1 MHRFYSAEL
10 SENQTEIQLDEMES
24 QHACKVLRLKKGTK
38 IEVFNGHGLLVQAEM
53 IEAHHKKCVCKVLE
67 KLVFPKD
74 DKYIHLAF
82 CPTKTGDRFEWMVEK
97 AVEIGV
103 SELTPII
110 GDNSE
115 RQKVNLERLDKI
127 ILSATKQSQR
137 VFLPKLNPMSSVS
150 AFIKTHPHSLM
161 AHCDD
166 DTDKRPLNS
175 YAEASNYTIM
185 IGPEGDF
192 SRREIVLA
200 REAGVQFVSLGNHR
214 LRTETAGVVAVTLLL
229 Q

>member
-1 MHRFYSAEL
+1 MHRFYSSEL
-10 SENQTEIQLDEMES
+10 SENQTEIHLGEEES
-24 QHACKVLRLKKGTK
+24 QHACKVLRLKKGTQVE
-38 IEVFNGHGLLVQAEM
+38 IFNGVGSFVRAEI
-53 IEAHHKKCVCKVLE
+53 IEAHHKKCLCKVIE
-67 KLVFPKD
+67 KQIFPSD

-103 SELTPII
+103 SELTPLI

-115 RQKVNLERLDKI
+115 RQKVNLERLHKI

-137 VFLPKLNPMSSVS
+137 MFLPKLNPISSVS
-150 AFIKTHPHSLM
+150 DFIIRHPQALM
-161 AHCDD
+161 AHCAESV
-166 DTDKRPLNS
+166 DKTTLTNFA
-175 YAEASNYTIM
+175 YATKNTIM

-192 SRREIVLA
+192 SRREIILA
-200 REAGVQFVSLGNHR
+200 EEQGLRFVSLGNNR
-214 LRTETAGVVAVTLLL
+214 LRTETAGVVAVTLLI